1 MLVRI
6 RDLDLSFDG
15 DRIRLRA
22 PTRGIGAR
30 VPTMAVAVLSFCSEP
45 RTREQVVQVFGP
57 PGGQL
62 YEGLAQLG
70 VLVPPGEALDTP
82 VFFQNF
88 ASLDT
93 HRRMLDDRGRLEA
106 YRAALNEV
114 VQPGHV
120 VLDAGTGS
128 GVLAMLAAKAGAERV
143 HGIDNAEV
151 VEHARSVIDTNG
163 LAERIQLHA
172 GDFAKVEVG
181 QPVDVLVTETFGAL
195 AYAEGATPDLV
206 ACLENNGRDAVVVPS
221 HVELWAAPVGV
232 ETLHTVMQGFSDF
245 EDLQFTPLEKACRH
259 RGVSTA
265 IPEDALLAE
274 PVQLSNRQWPRD
286 SDAFR
291 ATARWELS
299 GEVGGLCAWFELQMS
314 PSVRLSTSPRAP
326 LTHWR
331 QTLLPLD
338 PIDVSATL
346 TLDVELGPPPS
357 DRRGYALEGRLA
369 IDGDERPVHWR
380 VR

>member
-45 RTREQVVQVFGP
+45 RTRDQVAQVFGP
-57 PGGQL
+57 PGAQL
-62 YEGLAQLG
+62 FEGLAQLG
-70 VLVPPGEALDTP
+70 VLVPPAEALDTP

-93 HRRMLDDRGRLEA
+93 HRRMLDDRVRLAA
-106 YRAALNEV
+106 YRDALNEV
-114 VQPGHV
+114 VDDSV

-128 GVLAMLAAKAGAERV
+128 GVLAMLAARAGAARV

-151 VEHARSVIDTNG
+151 VEHAGAVVQANG
-163 LAERIQLHA
+163 LSDRIRLHA
-172 GDFAKVEVG
+172 GDFARVEVG
-181 QPVDVLVTETFGAL
+181 EPIGVLVTETFGAL

-206 ACLENNGRDAVVVPS
+206 ACLENNGPDAIVVPS

-232 ETLHTVMQGFSDF
+232 ETLERVMHGFTDF
-245 EDLQFTPLEKACRH
+245 EDLRFTPLEQACRH
-259 RGVSTA
+259 RGVSTEIA
-265 IPEDALLAE
+265 EDALLAE
-274 PVQLSNRQWPRD
+274 PVRLSRREWPRD
-286 SDAFR
+286 ADAF
-291 ATARWELS
+291 AASAQWDLS
-299 GEVGGLCAWFELQMS
+299 GRVGGLCAWFELQMS
-314 PSVRLSTSPRAP
+314 PSVRLSTGPAAP
-326 LTHWR
+326 MTHWR
-331 QTLLPLD
+331 QTFLPLD
-338 PIDVSATL
+338 PLTVDATL
-346 TLDVELGPPPS
+346 TLDLQLGPPPS
-357 DRRGYALEGRLA
+357 DRRGFAMEGTLGVDGTEYA
-369 IDGDERPVHWR
+369 VHWR